1 MAFDFAKAVIDGEM
15 GMMLK
20 RLKRGLD
27 FSEKNLALDVIAI
40 LALNGQQNA
49 EGAEK
54 ACRAGADLLGAEA
67 ASAMPGI
74 EDWCDTLDK
83 ALPALDQL
91 RPADKGKLVN
101 ALIATTMAD
110 NKVAVEEM
118 ELLRVICLVIHVP
131 LPMIT
136 GGEAS

>member
-1 MAFDFAKAVIDGEM
+1 MATKVGDLFAELNLKAKKALEDIDKFIG
-15 GMMLK
+15 
-20 RLKRGLD
+20 GLNTATD
-27 FSEKNLALDVIAI
+27 D
-40 LALNGQQNA
+40 A
-49 EGAEK
+49 EGTEK
-54 ACRAGADLLGAEA
+54 AYRAGADLLGADA

-131 LPMIT
+131 LPMIS
-136 GGEAS
+136 GSEAG